1 MPGMK
6 SNQETSG
13 LYNSPVSFW
22 HNFPDI
28 GIKKWII
35 VSSALFFTGIV
46 IGLVNPSTEAL
57 ESLESLLD
65 IADTTVPFS
74 SIGFFILYLINNVF
88 KMVLSFVFSPILCI
102 LPVLSLVANGWVIS
116 SVGYFIVDVQQYSIV
131 YFLMGILPHGIFEI
145 PALIIGQAAALSL
158 GTMTIAAIFSE
169 GKRRVLFDN
178 LKENLKYL
186 GIVVLLLVIAAAIE
200 AFITPLILGLLE

>member
-1 MPGMK
+1 MK

-13 LYNSPVSFW
+13 LYNAPVSFW
-22 HNFPDI
+22 YNFPDI

-35 VSSALFFTGIV
+35 ISTILFFTGMV
-46 IGLVNPSTEAL
+46 IGLVSPSTEAL